1 MHMRGI
7 IATSDFKIEIAYIR
21 SLDPSDIFQF
31 SVATTEMSSTETGAS
46 LCIQR
51 EPPYNE
57 QKLFVRYTEPS
68 KNQHFHYF
76 LHNHCT
82 NARYK
87 NSYRNI

>member
-46 LCIQR
+46 LCTCSCFLLLDWWLDVA
-51 EPPYNE
+51 PWTKNT
-57 QKLFVRYTEPS
+57 QK
-68 KNQHFHYF
+68 
-76 LHNHCT
+76 
-82 NARYK
+82 
-87 NSYRNI
+87 

>member
-46 LCIQR
+46 LCNSIKKR
-51 EPPYNE
+51 TY
-57 QKLFVRYTEPS
+57 F
-68 KNQHFHYF
+68 HFIGDIYM
-76 LHNHCT
+76 C
-82 NARYK
+82 
-87 NSYRNI
+87 